1 MNEILAMVLSLAS
14 GTLFGL
20 FYFGGLW
27 LTLQHLSRSRHPSLV
42 TVVSFAVRSM
52 VCLLGFYLISS
63 SGLKMLAIS
72 LAGFLLSKFGLIRRL
87 GFPANVEVEIDG

>member
-1 MNEILAMVLSLAS
+1 MNEILAMILSLAS

-27 LTLQHLSRSRHPSLV
+27 LTLQQLSRSKQPSLMAA
-42 TVVSFAVRSM
+42 VSFAARGM
-52 VCLLGFYLISS
+52 VCLFGFYLISGF
-63 SGLKMLAIS
+63 GLKMLAIS

-87 GFPANVEVEIDG
+87 GFSANTEAK